1 MDTMGTV
8 MGMYKV
14 GLVAVVIA
22 SLLTG
27 CTMTNCTVTVDVTVL
42 GSRSRNCETYGDDAR
57 IRAEVDGGGAN
68 SNSATVPL
76 AH

>member
-1 MDTMGTV
+1 MNHTITLAI
-8 MGMYKV
+8 
-14 GLVAVVIA
+14 LVTLAAIA
-22 SLLTG
+22 WACSG